1 MKENVRK
8 IIGIIIA
15 YIYLLVGYSYIIY
28 YVSYTIRIT
37 CKPLGWAMMLAIA
50 LMFFIAYVI
59 INHILLRRI
68 LSKKLLVIVEV
79 ALLVSILTLVWSD
92 ISYEHCQHLMYLKR
106 TAPVIVD

>member
-50 LMFFIAYVI
+50 LMFFHCLCYYKSHFIKKNFIQEIACY
-59 INHILLRRI
+59 RRGSI
-68 LSKKLLVIVEV
+68 
-79 ALLVSILTLVWSD
+79 VSIHID
-92 ISYEHCQHLMYLKR
+92 FGME
-106 TAPVIVD
+106 